1 MDANKLGMT
10 RFLHGVTLLLGAQFI
25 LANCVTCDAAD
36 YFYSSGKKHPLA
48 RIENV
53 WAMGVPSATGN
64 PASSSDRTAS
74 QADGWERHGVRIVR
88 AEGAR
93 DAVAALTAAAS
104 QPSFIN
110 PVFDYGGGEP
120 LVVTDEFI
128 VRFPPGLG
136 DDDIARIN
144 KSYGAVVLRQAAGEP
159 NTFVLRA
166 EGGGELA
173 ALHLANAYVE
183 RGDVV
188 FAHPNFIAQKQKR
201 FVPNDPQGVHQ
212 WHLQSVGQG
221 GALPGQD
228 VQATA
233 AWDLTMG
240 DPEVIIAIIDDGV
253 DFAHEDLQGDKFVPG
268 YDFYDDDADPAA
280 VAGNKD
286 FHGTAVIGV
295 AAANANNSVGVA
307 GIAPGCRIMPIR
319 LVAGPT
325 TDEQDASAIRFAADN
340 GAWIISN
347 SWGPPDGNPF
357 IQGDEVVYPLPDV
370 VRGAIDHAADD
381 GRGGKG
387 CVICW
392 AAGNGNEPLGY
403 DGYASYDKVVAV
415 GACTDQ
421 GRRAYYSDYGPELDV
436 CAPSSGGETSGIWT
450 TDYMGAE
457 GYNPGGVSF
466 GDAAGN
472 YTCDFGGTSSAA
484 PLTAGI
490 AALLLS
496 REPDLSRQEVTER
509 LKKTADR
516 IDLQVARYDLEGQSI
531 WYGRGRVNAYAAL
544 TMRTRHPQLAISVE
558 PSSIRRGSTMTLNF
572 SLRQGSDM
580 SKNFGTAYLV
590 VAPPVGPPRFI
601 TRGYRATA
609 VQSPF
614 VQRVSVIDT
623 RGTLLPGLA
632 ANMPA
637 GRYTIYAAII
647 TPGGDPLDPS
657 SWIHNPSST
666 TVDVLQ

>member
-1 MDANKLGMT
+1 MDANKLDKVW
-10 RFLHGVTLLLGAQFI
+10 FLRSMSLLLGAQFI
-25 LANCVTCDAAD
+25 LAHCVSSDAAD
-36 YFYSSGKKHPLA
+36 YFYSSGIKRPLA
-48 RIENV
+48 RLENV
-53 WAMGVPSATGN
+53 WAVSASHAAGA
-64 PASSSDRTAS
+64 PASTAGRS
-74 QADGWERHGVRIVR
+74 QSAGWERHGVRIVR
-88 AEGAR
+88 TEEPR
-93 DAVAALTAAAS
+93 DAIAARPAAANA
-104 QPSFIN
+104 PSFVN

-128 VRFPPGLG
+128 VRFRSGLT
-136 DDDIARIN
+136 DDDIAGIN
-144 KSYGAVVLRQAAGEP
+144 KSCGAVILRQAAGAP
-159 NTFVLRA
+159 HTFVLRA

-183 RGDVV
+183 RGYAV
-188 FAHPNFIAQKQKR
+188 FAHPNFIARKQKR
-201 FVPNDPQGVHQ
+201 FRPNDPQGVHQ

-240 DPEVIIAIIDDGV
+240 DPGVIIAIIDDGV
-253 DFAHEDLQGDKFVPG
+253 DVTHEDFQGGKFVPG
-268 YDFYDDDADPAA
+268 YDFYDGDSDPSAI
-280 VAGNKD
+280 VENED
-286 FHGTAVIGV
+286 FHGTAVAGV
-295 AAANANNSVGVA
+295 AAANGNNGMGVA
-307 GIAPGCRIMPIR
+307 GIAPGCKIMPIR

-357 IQGDEVVYPLPDV
+357 IQGDEIVYPLPDV
-370 VRGAIDHAADD
+370 VREAIDHAADD

-387 CVICW
+387 CVLCW

-403 DGYASYDKVVAV
+403 DGYASYDKVIAV

-421 GRRAYYSDYGPELDV
+421 GRRAYYSDYGPDLDV

-450 TDYMGAE
+450 TDCMGAA
-457 GYNPGGVSF
+457 GYNRGNASY

-496 REPDLSRQEVTER
+496 REPDLDREEVMEL
-509 LKKTADR
+509 LKSTSDR
-516 IDLQVARYDLEGQSI
+516 IDLRNARYDLSGHSI
-531 WYGRGRVNAYAAL
+531 WCGQGRVNAYAAL
-544 TMRTRHPQLAISVE
+544 TMRTRHPQLAVSAE
-558 PSSIRRGSTMTLNF
+558 PASIRRGNVMALNF
-572 SLRQGSDM
+572 SLQQGSDM
-580 SKNFGTAYLV
+580 SKNVGTAYLM
-590 VAPPVGPPRFI
+590 VAPPIGPFRFI

-609 VQSPF
+609 AQSPF
-614 VQRVSVIDT
+614 VQEVTAVDV
-623 RGTLLPGLA
+623 RGTLLPRTA

-637 GRYTIYAAII
+637 GRYTIYAAIV

-666 TVDVLQ
+666 TVDVVQ